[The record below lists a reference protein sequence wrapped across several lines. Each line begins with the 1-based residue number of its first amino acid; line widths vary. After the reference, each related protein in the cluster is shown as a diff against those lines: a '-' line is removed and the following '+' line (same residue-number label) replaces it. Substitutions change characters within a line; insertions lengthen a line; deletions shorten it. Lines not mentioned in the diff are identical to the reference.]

1 MGDGV
6 VSRSALLQLSERF
19 AAEIQVSVSAD
30 VHVNCQAALEGVPDR
45 AAGIPRRGRRRTILT
60 ATDAAPATEWPW
72 LFSVNGLHGSIA
84 VAGVDGSVSAGR
96 VPIVAG
102 VLPPIIAVPL
112 LGFGADIRVTCC
124 RISDRLLARRRRE
137 RRRRWKGSFLRWR
150 ICAFICWRVVTLYEG
165 DVGAVRNHYL
175 DIGYVRGR
183 TYDRLRVEIPGTVH
197 VPPPAI
203 PAVAHGMMPAA
214 MLPRGVAMINVALE
228 IVRGQG
234 AVRMS
239 RALGS
244 ELSSR
249 RWIEMSTLR
258 QRMRRAGLR
267 PRELRPLRRLPRR
280 LFMLMLTRRL
290 RECS

>member
-1 MGDGV
+1 MNESKPLCRGTSPPSAFPTVDRPSPPACPSSPPVAQTDRRRASIRFTTAAGGAVGASPPTSSSGASTSSDVSRATRSVRSPPNMGDGV

-72 LFSVNGLHGSIA
+72 LFSVNSLHGSIA

-183 TYDRLRVEIPGTVH
+183 TYSCEGKGRCACRAPWEVNSPPGD
-197 VPPPAI
+197 
-203 PAVAHGMMPAA
+203 G
-214 MLPRGVAMINVALE
+214 
-228 IVRGQG
+228 
-234 AVRMS
+234 
-239 RALGS
+239 
-244 ELSSR
+244 
-249 RWIEMSTLR
+249 
-258 QRMRRAGLR
+258 
-267 PRELRPLRRLPRR
+267 
-280 LFMLMLTRRL
+280 
-290 RECS
+290 